1 MFWVWT
7 DVFLFFRSWASFLG
21 LLATEVVNPVCNT
34 YCFKSSPCT
43 FTLLTFIQHDSACCT
58 SGVYFC
64 SCKHRP
70 VFCMFEL
77 LLSPMI
83 ETVIRVWWTVF
94 MGRTPFSIFWSVTIF
109 FFLDEEEDVFRSYWW
124 QRSRPSIVAWPNKT
138 FSFFLVFLL
147 TIITFFLLFF
157 PSVWL
162 FFFWLHVLLGFLG
175 SGIIEQFD
183 KVLLFSVGV
192 KKKKKRP

>member
-7 DVFLFFRSWASFLG
+7 DIFLFFRSWASFLG
-21 LLATEVVNPVCNT
+21 LLATEVNPVCNT

-58 SGVYFC
+58 SGVYLC
-64 SCKHRP
+64 SCNHCQ

-94 MGRTPFSIFWSVTIF
+94 MGRTPFSICWSVTIF
-109 FFLDEEEDVFRSYWW
+109 FFLDEEDVFQSWW
-124 QRSRPSIVAWPNKT
+124 RRSRPNIVAWLNEP
-138 FSFFLVFLL
+138 FSFFLGVLLITDYYYYYFVSFPSDCFSFDYMYYWGFWAVALLNSLIKFCCFLL
-147 TIITFFLLFF
+147 
-157 PSVWL
+157 VYKN
-162 FFFWLHVLLGFLG
+162 
-175 SGIIEQFD
+175 E
-183 KVLLFSVGV
+183 
-192 KKKKKRP
+192 RP